1 MSIRS
6 EQNVWPLGASFLLL
20 SHIHHDVDGRH
31 QLPLLNVEHSGED
44 LPFGIVLNETT
55 YNSRYQRIRKA
66 QNLAN
71 NTLDYTSYR
80 NRNIT
85 VYYTTER
92 TILDSPNLIVCGQS
106 TQCVLCTM
114 LTMLDFVY
122 L

>member
-6 EQNVWPLGASFLLL
+6 EQNVWPLGASFLLF
-20 SHIHHDVDGRH
+20 SHIRHDVDGRH
-31 QLPLLNVEHSGED
+31 QLPLLNVEHSGGD
-44 LPFGIVLNETT
+44 LPFEIALNET
-55 YNSRYQRIRKA
+55 YNSRYQRIPKA
-66 QNLAN
+66 QNLSN
-71 NTLDYTSYR
+71 STLDYTSYQ

-85 VYYTTER
+85 VYYTTQR